1 MACSKFGGSFLSVLK
16 HPGNASPL
24 LRSRRRIE
32 LFQRHHSV
40 GKRQGEMIHPR
51 PDVAVLLGSG
61 VGILIQDF
69 GITSYVSGELPRL
82 EGDRGG

>member
-1 MACSKFGGSFLSVLK
+1 
-16 HPGNASPL
+16 
-24 LRSRRRIE
+24 
-32 LFQRHHSV
+32 
-40 GKRQGEMIHPR
+40 MIHPR